1 MAPSRV
7 SAWTRHRLSPVDRV
21 YVVIRPAASVY
32 VSGSPHLHFSV
43 HVVNDPNR
51 WWKGRDLN
59 PYKLLRG
66 ASPAGSP

>member
-1 MAPSRV
+1 MRAGD
-7 SAWTRHRLSPVDRV
+7 TIG
-21 YVVIRPAASVY
+21 YVGSTGN

-51 WWKGRDLN
+51 WWHGRDVN

-66 ASPAGSP
+66 AAPAQSP